1 MKEVCMIQVNAVLER
16 LTTKEVLEYYGV
28 HFNSRGFAH
37 CPFHEDKTPSFYYY
51 KKNDTFYCFSCHK
64 GGNLINFVAEYFHYQ
79 LPGDLPKVLQQI
91 DKDFHLG
98 LDQELTPEEKRTY
111 KEEHRLNK
119 VIQKAE
125 KSWEKELSDNYHK
138 WATVYGNLY
147 RQYIGSDEKDPE
159 METLLVQLEAA
170 LDDFSGNSLRAWPI
184 QTLSEQQRKIL
195 QKELDRN
202 NVIDFPSTRTRHQ
215 QKSATH
221 VR

>member
-1 MKEVCMIQVNAVLER
+1 MIQVNAVLER

-111 KEEHRLNK
+111 KEE
-119 VIQKAE
+119 
-125 KSWEKELSDNYHK
+125 
-138 WATVYGNLY
+138 
-147 RQYIGSDEKDPE
+147 P
-159 METLLVQLEAA
+159 
-170 LDDFSGNSLRAWPI
+170 
-184 QTLSEQQRKIL
+184 RK
-195 QKELDRN
+195 K
-202 NVIDFPSTRTRHQ
+202 
-215 QKSATH
+215 
-221 VR
+221 